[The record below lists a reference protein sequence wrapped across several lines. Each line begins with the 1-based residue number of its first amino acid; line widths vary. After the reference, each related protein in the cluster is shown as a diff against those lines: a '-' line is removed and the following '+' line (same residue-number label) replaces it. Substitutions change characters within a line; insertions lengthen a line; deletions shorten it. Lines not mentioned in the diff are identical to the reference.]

1 MHRLA
6 AGSPPTASQI
16 RVRSSRFRQGGHSEA
31 ASGRLTL
38 GVRLPSMRELQKQ
51 YTVSSLTA
59 RSALNLLRIEGLA
72 DTVPGRG
79 TFVVTPSLAEAAA

>member
-1 MHRLA
+1 MAPPLYRQIA
-6 AGSPPTASQI
+6 ADLRGQI
-16 RVRSSRFRQGGHSEA
+16 H
-31 ASGRLTL
+31 SGRLTP